1 MKLANVVVSTKQID
15 NFTGELFVIPVWI
28 GGNEE
33 LKSGVITSYSI
44 HYTKLYDGMKTL
56 FLLVGLVLVLEGL
69 PYVAAPEAM
78 QDWLKKISIVSP
90 AVLRAVGR
98 NNFV

>member
-1 MKLANVVVSTKQID
+1 
-15 NFTGELFVIPVWI
+15 
-28 GGNEE
+28 
-33 LKSGVITSYSI
+33 
-44 HYTKLYDGMKTL
+44 MKTL

-90 AVLRAVGR
+90 AVLRAVGLMAMGAGL
-98 NNFV
+98 FICFIVQKTSLFQ